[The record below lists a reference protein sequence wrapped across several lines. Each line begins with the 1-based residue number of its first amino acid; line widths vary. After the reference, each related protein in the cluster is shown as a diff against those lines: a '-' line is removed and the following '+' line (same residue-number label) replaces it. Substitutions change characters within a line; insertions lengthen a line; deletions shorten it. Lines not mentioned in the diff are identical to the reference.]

1 MRAIVSSS
9 EYRRVQ
15 VFVNPRKVET
25 HTKCSKQTS
34 GEYKNKATIPG
45 VIKQY
50 YLILPYNYLVQLT
63 AAAGQ
68 SKQLRKTLMNDCNN
82 FMNED
87 KRIYIPKGNGKKN
100 KTMPQCKTLKAQQL
114 QVANNT
120 PLQAKKYYI
129 ASKTLTF
136 SLASSDVYRNTH
148 SQILD
153 LGIKKALACFR
164 VRTRKN
170 CKAELF
176 QQQREMQ
183 A

>member
-1 MRAIVSSS
+1 MQAIVSSS

-15 VFVNPRKVET
+15 IFVNRRKAET
-25 HTKCSKQTS
+25 HTERSKQTS
-34 GEYKNKATIPG
+34 GEYRNKAAIPG

-68 SKQLRKTLMNDCNN
+68 GKQLRKTLMNDCNN

-87 KRIYIPKGNGKKN
+87 KRIYIPKESGKKKPN
-100 KTMPQCKTLKAQQL
+100 PQHKTLKAQQL

-120 PLQAKKYYI
+120 PHQANKYYT

-136 SLASSDVYRNTH
+136 SLASSGVYSNTH

-153 LGIKKALACFR
+153 LGIKKALACSH
-164 VRTRKN
+164 VRTRQN
-170 CKAELF
+170 CKVELF

>member
-1 MRAIVSSS
+1 MNR
-9 EYRRVQ
+9 
-15 VFVNPRKVET
+15 RKVET
-25 HTKCSKQTS
+25 HTEHSKQTS

-68 SKQLRKTLMNDCNN
+68 NKQLRKTSMNDCSN

-87 KRIYIPKGNGKKN
+87 KRIYIPKGSKKKPK
-100 KTMPQCKTLKAQQL
+100 KTKPQCKTLKAQQL
-114 QVANNT
+114 QVANNA
-120 PLQAKKYYI
+120 PHQANNYDT
-129 ASKTLTF
+129 ASSKTLTF
-136 SLASSDVYRNTH
+136 SLASSDVYSNTPSH
-148 SQILD
+148 IVD
-153 LGIKKALACFR
+153 PGIKKALACSC
-164 VRTRKN
+164 VTRRQN